1 LVLRKGRTW
10 GVTTPEKPRIIVLAP
25 YWDFWEHTIGTV
37 LRGDRALQA
46 HRVAELLSDEY
57 NVAYVGQLT
66 APDPASAIGRRLA
79 DGPVIDAILVLS
91 SLAVP
96 PRTSTAL
103 LDQLPGIPVV
113 IWAVYD
119 SNMQVGP
126 SFDHGRITSNGAT
139 VGAPMLASA
148 LLRSRSHV
156 DVLLGRADD
165 ESAIR
170 RVRERLRI
178 AAVASR
184 VRRARVGI
192 VGSPVEGFDHVVTA
206 ADELQG
212 KLGLTTVEITPG
224 EFRDEFLA
232 TRPGR
237 VLERARELASEYR
250 LDTVGAV
257 DLHRGTQAVL
267 ALEAICLRHKLDA
280 GAMNCHVQEIRLGD
294 EVGIAPCFAL
304 GCLTSSGIPWSC
316 TGDVLTA
323 IAMCVT
329 SKLGGPTLYHELEA
343 LDYQTGEMVIAN
355 SGEHDRRWWPEG
367 ELPPVHC
374 NLWFKGL
381 NQRCSLCVSATL
393 PSGPATLVAFVQGG
407 RGGYRLVTARAELT
421 GRALPATG
429 TTNGA
434 LRFAADPVGSWER
447 WVGAGAGHHSCLT
460 NADRAQE
467 LRHLAQLLALDLVEI
482 C

>member
-1 LVLRKGRTW
+1 MTR
-10 GVTTPEKPRIIVLAP
+10 PEKPSIIILAP
-25 YWDFWEHTIGTV
+25 YWDFWEHTTGTV

-46 HRVAELLSDEY
+46 QRVAELLSDEY

-66 APDPASAIGRRLA
+66 GPYPASAIGRRLA

-103 LDQLPGIPVV
+103 LDQLPSIPVV

-119 SNMQVGP
+119 SNIQVGP
-126 SFDHGRITSNGAT
+126 SFDHGQITSNGAT

-148 LLRSRSHV
+148 LLRRRSHV

-192 VGSPVEGFDHVVTA
+192 VGSPLEGFDHVVTP

-250 LDTVGAV
+250 LGTVGAV
-257 DLHRGTQAVL
+257 DLHRATQAVL
-267 ALEAICLRHKLDA
+267 ALEAICLGHKLDA

-343 LDYQTGEMVIAN
+343 FDYQTGEMVIAN
-355 SGEHDRRWWPEG
+355 SGEHDRRWWPED

-381 NQRCSLCVSATL
+381 NQRCSLCVERDIA
-393 PSGPATLVAFVQGG
+393 V
-407 RGGYRLVTARAELT
+407 RASHIGSVRP
-421 GRALPATG
+421 GRA
-429 TTNGA
+429 
-434 LRFAADPVGSWER
+434 R
-447 WVGAGAGHHSCLT
+447 WVPLGNGSSRADRESSARHRHYKRRSPVRRGPGRVVGTLGRRRAGHHQLPHQRRPGAGAPTS
-460 NADRAQE
+460 RAA
-467 LRHLAQLLALDLVEI
+467 LGPGPRRDLLIHEREDMQ
-482 C
+482 